1 MEFRTFGFIGPSGY
15 KYQIRE
21 QNGADEDILSNLS
34 DMKTLMNLTKFIAAI
49 VVTTLYRIFSGPDV
63 CNRMSVAEEIRM
75 DSYF

>member
-34 DMKTLMNLTKFIAAI
+34 DMKL
-49 VVTTLYRIFSGPDV
+49 
-63 CNRMSVAEEIRM
+63 
-75 DSYF
+75 